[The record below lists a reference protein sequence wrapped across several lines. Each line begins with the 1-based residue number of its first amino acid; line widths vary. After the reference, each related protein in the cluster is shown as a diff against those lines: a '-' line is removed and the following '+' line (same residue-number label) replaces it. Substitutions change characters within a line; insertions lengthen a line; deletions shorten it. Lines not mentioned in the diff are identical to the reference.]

1 MAFCVQCGN
10 KVGDADRFCALC
22 GAVQHGAAGP
32 RTGSASDPI
41 SNISSRNASL
51 ICYIPY
57 VGWIAA
63 IVVLAS
69 ERFRRDANV
78 RFHAF
83 QGLYL
88 FVAWLIVDWVVSPI
102 LSIGAGFGVPFHHL
116 GASILQLLIFIA
128 WIVMLIKVS
137 HEEHYRL
144 PILGDLA
151 ERSVSEQRS

>member
-1 MAFCVQCGN
+1 
-10 KVGDADRFCALC
+10 VGDADRFCAKC
-22 GAVQHGAAGP
+22 GAVQHASGAP
-32 RTGSASDPI
+32 RASSASDPI

-51 ICYIPY
+51 LCYIPY

-69 ERFRRDANV
+69 ERFRRDPHV

-88 FVAWLIVDWVVSPI
+88 FVAWLIVDWVLSPV
-102 LSIGAGFGVPFHHL
+102 LSIGDGFGVPFHHV
-116 GASILQLLIFIA
+116 AAHVLQLLIFVA
-128 WIVMLIKVS
+128 WIVMMIKVS
-137 HEEHYRL
+137 HDEHYHL

>member
-1 MAFCVQCGN
+1 
-10 KVGDADRFCALC
+10 VGDADRFCAKC
-22 GAVQHGAAGP
+22 GAVQHASGAP
-32 RTGSASDPI
+32 RASSASDPI

-51 ICYIPY
+51 LCYIPY

-69 ERFRRDANV
+69 ERFRRDPHV

-88 FVAWLIVDWVVSPI
+88 FVSWLIVDWVLSPV
-102 LSIGAGFGVPFHHL
+102 LSIGDGFGVPFHHV
-116 GASILQLLIFIA
+116 AAHVLQLLIFVA
-128 WIVMLIKVS
+128 WIVMMIKVS
-137 HEEHYRL
+137 HDEHYHL